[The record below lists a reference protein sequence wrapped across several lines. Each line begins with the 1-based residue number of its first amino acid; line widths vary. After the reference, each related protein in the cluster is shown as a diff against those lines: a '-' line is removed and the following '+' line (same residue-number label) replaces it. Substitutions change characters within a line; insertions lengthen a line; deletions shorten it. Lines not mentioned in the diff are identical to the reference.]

1 MVILNKKQI
10 NKMVSMNEAIEAMK
24 TAFIQLSNGEAIIP
38 TRLSTDIPKKN
49 ATSLVMPAYSLES
62 PYYTV
67 KIVSVNYSNPQK
79 GLPLLHSSV
88 QVFDAS
94 KGNMVATLDG
104 ESVTAIRTGAVTGLA
119 TGMLAKKDAKVGA
132 VFGTGVQAKSQVEAI
147 LAVRNL
153 EKILVFSRT
162 KKSAELF
169 CNVIYDTFSIKAS
182 IGNKDLLKEADV
194 ICTATPSKKSLFDH
208 EDLSPGV
215 HINAI
220 GSFKPY
226 MQEIP
231 VETVIN
237 SKVIVDRI
245 ESCRVEAGDLIIP
258 VEQGKW
264 SFDMVYGEL
273 GQLISG
279 EVSGKDPD
287 GEITLFKSVGNAI
300 QDLALANI
308 IMKKINN
315 DRSKKT

>member
-10 NKMVSMNEAIEAMK
+10 NKIVSMNEAIEAMK
-24 TAFIQLSNGEAIIP
+24 TAFVQLSNGEAIIP
-38 TRLSTDIPKKN
+38 TRLNMDVPDKN
-49 ATSLVMPAYSLES
+49 ATSLVMPAYSLDS

-67 KIVSVNYSNPQK
+67 KVVSVNYSNPQK

-94 KGNMVATLDG
+94 EGNMVATLDG
-104 ESVTAIRTGAVTGLA
+104 ESVTAIRTGAASGLA

-147 LAVRNL
+147 LAVKNL

-162 KKSAELF
+162 KESAELF
-169 CNVIYDTFSIKAS
+169 CNLIYDTFSIKAS
-182 IGNKDLLKEADV
+182 IGNEDLLKEADV
-194 ICTATPSKKSLFDH
+194 ICTATPSKKPLFDH
-208 EDLSPGV
+208 GDLNRGV

-220 GSFKPY
+220 GSFKPR

-237 SKVIVDRI
+237 SKVIVDKI
-245 ESCRVEAGDLIIP
+245 ESCMVEAGDLIIP
-258 VEQGKW
+258 VEEGKW
-264 SFDMVYGEL
+264 SFDLVHGEL
-273 GQLISG
+273 GQVISG
-279 EVSGKDPD
+279 EVSGRDSD
-287 GEITLFKSVGNAI
+287 DEITLFKSVGNAI

-308 IMKKINN
+308 IMKKINH
-315 DRSKKT
+315 DRS

>member
-10 NKMVSMNEAIEAMK
+10 NKMVAMNEAIEAMK
-24 TAFIQLSNGEAIIP
+24 TAFVQLSNGEAIIP
-38 TRLSTDIPKKN
+38 TRLSTDVPEKN
-49 ATSLVMPAYSLES
+49 ATSLVMPAYSLDS

-88 QVFDAS
+88 QVFDVS

-104 ESVTAIRTGAVTGLA
+104 ESVTAIRTGAVSGLA
-119 TGMLAKKDAKVGA
+119 TSMLAKKDAKVGA
-132 VFGTGVQAKSQVEAI
+132 VFGTGVQAKSQIEAI
-147 LAVRNL
+147 LVAKNL

-169 CNVIYDTFSIKAS
+169 CNLIHDTFGIKAS

-194 ICTATPSKKSLFDH
+194 ICTATPSKKPLFDH
-208 EDLSPGV
+208 GDLSLGV

-220 GSFKPY
+220 GSFKPH

-237 SKVIVDRI
+237 SKVIVDKI
-245 ESCRVEAGDLIIP
+245 ESCTVEAGDLIIP
-258 VEQGKW
+258 VEKGKW
-264 SFDMVYGEL
+264 SFDLVHGEL
-273 GQLISG
+273 GQVILG
-279 EVSGKDPD
+279 EVSGRDSED
-287 GEITLFKSVGNAI
+287 EITLFKSVGNAI
-300 QDLALANI
+300 QDLVLANI
-308 IMKKINN
+308 IMKKINH
-315 DRSKKT
+315 DRS

>member
-10 NKMVSMNEAIEAMK
+10 NKMVAMNEAIEAMK
-24 TAFIQLSNGEAIIP
+24 TAFVQLSNGEAIIP
-38 TRLSTDIPKKN
+38 TRLSTDVPDKN
-49 ATSLVMPAYSLES
+49 ATSLVMPAYSLDS

-67 KIVSVNYSNPQK
+67 KVVSVNYSNPQK

-104 ESVTAIRTGAVTGLA
+104 ESVTAIRTGAVSGLA

-147 LAVRNL
+147 LAVKNL

-162 KKSAELF
+162 KESAKLF
-169 CNVIYDTFSIKAS
+169 CNLIYDTFGIKAS
-182 IGNKDLLKEADV
+182 TGNKDSLKEADV
-194 ICTATPSKKSLFDH
+194 ICTATPSKKPLFDH
-208 EDLSPGV
+208 GDLNPGV

-220 GSFKPY
+220 GSFKPH

-237 SKVIVDRI
+237 SKVIVDKR
-245 ESCRVEAGDLIIP
+245 ETCTVEAGDLIIP
-258 VEQGKW
+258 VEEGIW
-264 SFDMVYGEL
+264 SFDLVHGEL
-273 GQLISG
+273 GQVISG
-279 EVSGKDPD
+279 EVSGRDSED
-287 GEITLFKSVGNAI
+287 EITLFKSVGNAI
-300 QDLALANI
+300 QDLALANM
-308 IMKKINN
+308 IMKKINH
-315 DRSKKT
+315 DRS

>member
-1 MVILNKKQI
+1 
-10 NKMVSMNEAIEAMK
+10 
-24 TAFIQLSNGEAIIP
+24 
-38 TRLSTDIPKKN
+38 LSTDVPEKN
-49 ATSLVMPAYSLES
+49 ATSLVMPAYSLKS

-67 KIVSVNYSNPQK
+67 KIVSVNYANPQK
-79 GLPLLHSSV
+79 GLPLLHSTV

-94 KGNMVATLDG
+94 KGNMIATLDG
-104 ESVTAIRTGAVTGLA
+104 ESITAIRTGAASGLA

-147 LAVRNL
+147 LAARNL
-153 EKILVFSRT
+153 KKILVFSRT

-169 CNVIYDTFSIKAS
+169 CDVIYDTFSIKAS
-182 IGNKDLLKEADV
+182 IGNKNLLKEADV
-194 ICTATPSKKSLFDH
+194 ICTATPSKNPLFDH
-208 EDLSPGV
+208 RDLSMGV

-237 SKVIVDRI
+237 SKVIVDKI
-245 ESCRVEAGDLIIP
+245 ESCKVEAGDLIIP
-258 VEQGKW
+258 IEEGKW
-264 SFDMVYGEL
+264 SFDMVHGEL
-273 GQLISG
+273 GQVILG
-279 EVSGKDPD
+279 EVSGRDSD

-315 DRSKKT
+315 DRS

>member
-10 NKMVSMNEAIEAMK
+10 NKIVAMNEAIEAMK
-24 TAFIQLSNGEAIIP
+24 TAFVQLSNGEAIVP
-38 TRLSTDIPKKN
+38 TRLNMDVPDKN
-49 ATSLVMPAYSLES
+49 ATSLVMPAYSLDS

-67 KIVSVNYSNPQK
+67 KVVSVNYSNPQK

-94 KGNMVATLDG
+94 KGNIVATLDG
-104 ESVTAIRTGAVTGLA
+104 ESVTAIRTGAVSGLA

-147 LAVRNL
+147 LVAKNL

-169 CNVIYDTFSIKAS
+169 CNLIHDTFSIKAS

-194 ICTATPSKKSLFDH
+194 ICTATPSKKPLFDH
-208 EDLSPGV
+208 GDLSLGV

-220 GSFKPY
+220 GSFKPH

-237 SKVIVDRI
+237 SKVIVDKI
-245 ESCRVEAGDLIIP
+245 ESCTVEAGDLIIP
-258 VEQGKW
+258 VEKGKW
-264 SFDMVYGEL
+264 SFDLVHGEL
-273 GQLISG
+273 GQVILG
-279 EVSGKDPD
+279 EVSGRDSEN
-287 GEITLFKSVGNAI
+287 EITLFKSVGNAI

-315 DRSKKT
+315 DRS

>member
-10 NKMVSMNEAIEAMK
+10 NKMVAMKEAIEAMK
-24 TAFIQLSNGEAIIP
+24 TAFVQLSNGEAIIP
-38 TRLSTDIPKKN
+38 TRLSTDVPDKN
-49 ATSLVMPAYSLES
+49 ATSLVMPAYSLDS

-67 KIVSVNYSNPQK
+67 KVVSVNYSNPQK

-104 ESVTAIRTGAVTGLA
+104 ESVTAIRTGAASGLA

-147 LAVRNL
+147 LAVKNL

-162 KKSAELF
+162 KESAKLF
-169 CNVIYDTFSIKAS
+169 CNLIYDTFGIKAS
-182 IGNKDLLKEADV
+182 TGNTDSLKEADV
-194 ICTATPSKKSLFDH
+194 ICTATPSKKPLFDH
-208 EDLSPGV
+208 GDLNPGV

-220 GSFKPY
+220 GSFKPH

-237 SKVIVDRI
+237 SKVIVDKR
-245 ESCRVEAGDLIIP
+245 ETCTVEAGDLIIP
-258 VEQGKW
+258 VEEGVW
-264 SFDMVYGEL
+264 SFDLVHGEL
-273 GQLISG
+273 GQVISG
-279 EVSGKDPD
+279 EVSGRDSED
-287 GEITLFKSVGNAI
+287 EITLFKSVGNAI
-300 QDLALANI
+300 QDLALANM
-308 IMKKINN
+308 IMKKINH
-315 DRSKKT
+315 DRS

>member
-10 NKMVSMNEAIEAMK
+10 NKMVAMNEAIK
-24 TAFIQLSNGEAIIP
+24 TAFVQLTNGEAIIP
-38 TRLSTDIPKKN
+38 TRLSTDVPEKN
-49 ATSLVMPAYSLES
+49 ATSLVMPAYLLES

-104 ESVTAIRTGAVTGLA
+104 ESVTAIRTGAVSGLA

-147 LAVRNL
+147 LVAKNL

-169 CNVIYDTFSIKAS
+169 CNLIHDTFSIKAS

-194 ICTATPSKKSLFDH
+194 ICTATPSKKPLFDH
-208 EDLSPGV
+208 GDLSLGV

-220 GSFKPY
+220 GSFKPH

-237 SKVIVDRI
+237 SKVIVDKI
-245 ESCRVEAGDLIIP
+245 ESCTVEAGDLIIP
-258 VEQGKW
+258 VEKGKW
-264 SFDMVYGEL
+264 SFDLVHGEL
-273 GQLISG
+273 GQVISG
-279 EVSGKDPD
+279 EVSGRDSED
-287 GEITLFKSVGNAI
+287 EITLFKSAGNAI

-308 IMKKINN
+308 IMKKINH
-315 DRSKKT
+315 DRS

>member
-1 MVILNKKQI
+1 MVA
-10 NKMVSMNEAIEAMK
+10 MNEAIEAMK
-24 TAFIQLSNGEAIIP
+24 TAFVQLNNGEAIIP
-38 TRLSTDIPKKN
+38 TRLSTDVPEKN
-49 ATSLVMPAYSLES
+49 ATLLVMPAYSLKS

-104 ESVTAIRTGAVTGLA
+104 ESVTAIRTGAVSGLA

-147 LAVRNL
+147 LAARNL

-182 IGNKDLLKEADV
+182 IGDKDSLKEADV
-194 ICTATPSKKSLFDH
+194 ICTATPSKKPLFDH
-208 EDLSPGV
+208 GDLSMGV

-231 VETVIN
+231 VETIIN
-237 SKVIVDRI
+237 SKVIVDKI
-245 ESCRVEAGDLIIP
+245 ESCKVEAGDLIIP
-258 VEQGKW
+258 LEEGKW
-264 SFDMVYGEL
+264 SFDMVHGEL
-273 GQLISG
+273 GQVISG
-279 EVSGKDPD
+279 EVSGRDLD

-315 DRSKKT
+315 DRS

>member
-1 MVILNKKQI
+1 
-10 NKMVSMNEAIEAMK
+10 MNEAIEAMK
-24 TAFIQLSNGEAIIP
+24 TAFVQLSNGEAIIP
-38 TRLSTDIPKKN
+38 TRLSTDVPKKN
-49 ATSLVMPAYSLES
+49 ATSLVMPAYSLKS

-104 ESVTAIRTGAVTGLA
+104 ESVTAIRTGAVSGLA

-132 VFGTGVQAKSQVEAI
+132 IFGTGVQAKSQVEAI
-147 LAVRNL
+147 LVARNL

-169 CNVIYDTFSIKAS
+169 CNLIYDTFSIKAS
-182 IGNKDLLKEADV
+182 IGDKDSLKEADV
-194 ICTATPSKKSLFDH
+194 ICTATPSKKPLFDLG
-208 EDLSPGV
+208 DLSMGV

-231 VETVIN
+231 VETIIN
-237 SKVIVDRI
+237 SKVIVDKI
-245 ESCRVEAGDLIIP
+245 ESCKVEAGDLIIP
-258 VEQGKW
+258 IEEGKW
-264 SFDMVYGEL
+264 SFDMVHGEL
-273 GQLISG
+273 GQVILG
-279 EVSGKDPD
+279 EVSGRDSD
-287 GEITLFKSVGNAI
+287 SEITLFKSVGNAI

-315 DRSKKT
+315 DRS